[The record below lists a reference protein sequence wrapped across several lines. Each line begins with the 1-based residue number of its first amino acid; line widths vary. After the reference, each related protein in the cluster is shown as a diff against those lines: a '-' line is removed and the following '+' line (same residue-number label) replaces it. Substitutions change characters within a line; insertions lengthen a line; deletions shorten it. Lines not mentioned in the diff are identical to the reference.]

1 MLQEQRRDAGT
12 RAKEDAESLV
22 HRLGADKIR
31 QPPPPRLL
39 TGGQGTGEASVPLP
53 QG

>member
-1 MLQEQRRDAGT
+1 MLQEQRRDTGT

-31 QPPPPRLL
+31 QPPPPWLL